1 MELMVLCGEFFRTNP
16 QPTSLKSYMRYCII
30 FAEITFLQKVQIFL
44 TLISSSSPLSV
55 MVLDMRDKNSSKS
68 ISPLPS
74 SSISIT
80 MVCNSSS
87 EGSIPKDLITVSNSF
102 IVMDPSPSL
111 SNSANASRNSTS
123 EHLRV
128 QLSYMV
134 I

>member
-1 MELMVLCGEFFRTNP
+1 MVLCVVLPTNP
-16 QPTSLKSYMRYCII
+16 QPTSLKSNMRYCII
-30 FAEITFLQKVQIFL
+30 FTEITFLQKVQIFL

-68 ISPLPS
+68 ISPFPS

-87 EGSIPKDLITVSNSF
+87 EGSIPKDLITVSNSL

-111 SNSANASRNSTS
+111 SNSANASRNSAS

-128 QLSYMV
+128 SSLTWV